1 MKKFIYLILVL
12 FSVAC
17 KKNLK
22 KNPQLNIP
30 KNYSLII
37 GNPLDEI
44 FENTL
49 LFPLGANYNP
59 EITGQKNEN
68 LDIKESKNGLSF
80 YNVSNANAILYDT
93 RASNEY
99 VNNSED
105 LYDIRNILFY
115 NKSTGASYPLTK
127 DTLHILSFAIH
138 KEFKK
143 HLIFYRV
150 VKKDI
155 NKDKIYNKK
164 DAVMLYTS
172 DLNGNNFT
180 AITPE
185 NEQFID
191 YFYYPE
197 NNVILVKTTINIDN
211 NTVFDEKDET
221 NYRELNINEPK
232 LGREIFNKSFKDSLK
247 AQIKSLN

>member
-1 MKKFIYLILVL
+1 MKSTTYVIIIILL
-12 FSVAC
+12 LTTSC
-17 KKNLK
+17 RKKRKINK
-22 KNPQLNIP
+22 IDTP

-37 GNPLDEI
+37 GNPVDGI
-44 FENTL
+44 FDNVL
-49 LFPLGANYNP
+49 LFAVGANYNP
-59 EITGQKNEN
+59 QITEGRNEN
-68 LDIKESKNGLSF
+68 LEIIDSKNGLSF
-80 YNVSNANAILYDT
+80 SANALNNKYDYK
-93 RASNEY
+93 ADSEY

-143 HLIFYRV
+143 SLIFYRV

-155 NKDKIYNKK
+155 NADKIYNKK

-180 AITPE
+180 QITPE

-191 YFYYPE
+191 YFHYPE
-197 NNVILVKTTINIDN
+197 NNIILVKTNINIDN
-211 NTVFDEKDET
+211 NKQFDEKDET
-221 NYRELNINEPK
+221 NYRELNIDNPK
-232 LGREIFNKSFKDSLK
+232 MGREIFNKSFKDSLK
-247 AQIKSLN
+247 SQIKSLN